1 MKHRHIPLF
10 TSKVGWLPVFVFI
23 IGAVILMTWWY
34 NAKKNQDEWNRS
46 LVELNSMTYAQHL
59 QMDIM
64 QGINI
69 TNTLKEVIIS
79 HDGEMQK
86 FSEIAEGMRTDFIQS
101 IQIAPNGVVTEIY
114 PSEGNEAGKIDL
126 IHDKDRGEISCY
138 ARDHGIITMQGP
150 FPLKQGGTGIAVRNP
165 VYLKDSNGEKNSG
178 ALPSSSS
185 ACRRFSRKR
194 SMPSHDLDTISA
206 SRRQYLRGIR
216 PIKKSTPAAQV

>member
-1 MKHRHIPLF
+1 MKHRNIPLF
-10 TSKVGWLPVFVFI
+10 TSKVGWLPVFIFI
-23 IGAVILMTWWY
+23 IGAMILMTWWY
-34 NAKKNQDEWNRS
+34 NAKKNQDELNRS

-69 TNTLKEVIIS
+69 TNTLKQVIIS
-79 HDGEMQK
+79 HGGEIHG
-86 FSEIAEGMRTDFIQS
+86 FSEIAEGMRKDFIQS

-114 PSEGNEAGKIDL
+114 PSEGNEDGKIDL

-165 VYLKDSNGEKNSG
+165 VYLKDSNG
-178 ALPSSSS
+178 
-185 ACRRFSRKR
+185 
-194 SMPSHDLDTISA
+194 
-206 SRRQYLRGIR
+206 
-216 PIKKSTPAAQV
+216 